1 MQDVK
6 RLLNQIEENLN
17 VLEEKIVRE
26 SGKEN
31 IIKNKL
37 DETTIQ
43 KISNYLNQ
51 LDDIIERLDENN

>member
-17 VLEEKIVRE
+17 VLEEKIDRE
-26 SGKEN
+26 SRKEN